1 MDNSDVCIKR
11 QKKKDK
17 AKKNYQMTGGKNQ
30 KYIREKEKKMTNSK
44 AKR

>member
-1 MDNSDVCIKR
+1 MDSEIRIKR

-17 AKKNYQMTGGKNQ
+17 AKRKYELTGGKNQ
-30 KYIREKEKKMTNSK
+30 KHIREKETRVLNSK